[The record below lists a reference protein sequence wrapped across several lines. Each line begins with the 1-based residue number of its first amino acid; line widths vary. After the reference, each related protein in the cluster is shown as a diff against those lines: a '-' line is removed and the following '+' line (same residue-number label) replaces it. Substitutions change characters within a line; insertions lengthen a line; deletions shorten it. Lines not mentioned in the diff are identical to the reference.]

1 MANAITKIPSKI
13 YDAFK
18 KMEKGQKV
26 RLFILIAVIII
37 ILVLVSVVLNQK
49 NYAVLYRGLSPSEA
63 GTVLDMLGDMGVD
76 AIAEGTG
83 TILVDESIADTVRMQ
98 LAAQGYPNSGLPYD
112 IFQNA
117 SGLGVTDMEKQI
129 YYQFQLQE
137 NLRRTI
143 MKMSKVEDAVVNI
156 DLGEDSSYVFSGKEQ
171 APTAAVLLELRGG
184 QRLTGDEVKSIADL
198 MSKSV
203 SGLDVENISVT
214 DTAMNQYSVKGD
226 NEIES
231 VDSRMGLQASVSKRL
246 KDQVLDLLSPV
257 FGDKNVMAE
266 INVKL
271 NFDTK
276 VIESIEFEPPANGT
290 EGLAVS
296 MKELVETIIN
306 DAEGDVAGIDANGAA
321 SEYLAALEG
330 NDNAVYYNISREAN
344 LEINETKTLI
354 EQAKGQIEELSV
366 SVIIN
371 SEQADDYTNEVIN
384 LIATAIGVDK
394 SLITVAML
402 PFITV
407 ESTDEINDSFLQQ
420 REILQKVQDAETFR
434 LVIIVAASIVVLIIL
449 SAAIKMIVN
458 SGKTAVTES
467 GFEYIVDDQAT
478 PGEPQRPSFD
488 DIRIED
494 LDKTDNKLLIL
505 EDYIG
510 KNPESVANLLRNW
523 LNED

>member
-1 MANAITKIPSKI
+1 MANALTKIPSKI

-26 RLFILIAVIII
+26 RLFILISVIII

-49 NYAVLYRGLSPSEA
+49 NYTVLYRGLDSSEA
-63 GTVLDMLGDMGVD
+63 GIVLGMLEDMGVD
-76 AIAEGTG
+76 ARAEGTG
-83 TILVDESIADTVRMQ
+83 TILVDETIADSVRMQ
-98 LAAQGYPNSGLPYD
+98 LAAQGYPNSGLSYD

-117 SGLGVTDMEKQI
+117 SGLGVTDMEKQV

-156 DLGEDSSYVFSGKEQ
+156 DLGEDSSYVFSNKEQ
-171 APTAAVLLELRGG
+171 PPTAAVLLELRGG
-184 QRLTGDEVKSIADL
+184 QKLSGDEVKSIAEL
-198 MSKSV
+198 ISKSV
-203 SGLDVENISVT
+203 AGLKIENISIT
-214 DTAMNQYSVKGD
+214 DTSMNQYSAKGD

-231 VDSRMGLQASVSKRL
+231 VDSQMGLQASVAKRL
-246 KDQVLDLLSPV
+246 KDQVVNLLSPV

-290 EGLAVS
+290 EGLVVS
-296 MKELVETIIN
+296 MKELVEAIIN
-306 DAEGDVAGIDANGAA
+306 DADGNVTGIDANGAA

-330 NDNAVYYNISREAN
+330 NNNAVYYNISREAN

-354 EQAKGQIEELSV
+354 EEAKGKIEELSV

-371 SEQADDYTNEVIN
+371 SEDADDYTNEVIN

-402 PFITV
+402 PFIPV
-407 ESTDEINDSFLQQ
+407 EEPDEIKNTMLLQQ
-420 REILQKVQDAETFR
+420 EILQRVQDAETLR
-434 LVIIVAASIVVLIIL
+434 LVIIVAAAIIILMIL
-449 SAAIKMIVN
+449 SAAIKMLVN
-458 SGKTAVTES
+458 SGKAAVTDS
-467 GFEYIVDDQAT
+467 GFEYIVDDEAV
-478 PGEPQRPSFD
+478 PDEVKRPSFD
-488 DIRIED
+488 DISIED
-494 LDKTDNKLLIL
+494 LDKTDNKLQIL
-505 EDYIG
+505 EDYVA

>member
-1 MANAITKIPSKI
+1 MANALTKIPSKI
-13 YDAFK
+13 FDAFK

-49 NYAVLYRGLSPSEA
+49 NYTVLYRGLDSSEA
-63 GTVLDMLGDMGVD
+63 GIVLGMLEDMGVD
-76 AIAEGTG
+76 AKAEGTG
-83 TILVDESIADTVRMQ
+83 TILVDELVADSVRMQ
-98 LAAQGYPNSGLPYD
+98 LAAQGYPNSGLSYD

-117 SGLGVTDMEKQI
+117 SGLGVTDMEKQV

-156 DLGEDSSYVFSGKEQ
+156 DLGEESSYVFSDKEQ
-171 APTAAVLLELRGG
+171 APTAAVLLELHGG
-184 QRLTGDEVKSIADL
+184 QRLTGDEVKSISEL
-198 MSKSV
+198 VSNSV
-203 SGLDVENISVT
+203 SGLDVENISIT
-214 DTAMNQYSVKGD
+214 DSSMNQYSVNKD

-231 VDSRMGLQASVSKRL
+231 VDTQIGLQTSIAKRL
-246 KDQVLDLLSPV
+246 KDQVINLLAPV
-257 FGDKNVMAE
+257 FGDNNVMAE

-276 VIESIEFEPPANGT
+276 VIESIEFEPPSNGT
-290 EGLAVS
+290 EGLVVS
-296 MKELVETIIN
+296 MKELVEAIIN
-306 DAEGDVAGIDANGAA
+306 ETEGDVAGIDANGTA
-321 SEYLAALEG
+321 SEYLAKIED
-330 NDNAVYYNISREAN
+330 NDNAVYYNVSREAN

-354 EQAKGQIEELSV
+354 EQAKGTIEELSV

-371 SEQADDYTNEVIN
+371 SENADDYTEEVIN

-394 SLITVAML
+394 SLVTVAML
-402 PFITV
+402 PFISA
-407 ESTDEINDSFLQQ
+407 EEPDGINNSFQQ
-420 REILQKVQDAETFR
+420 QQEILQSVQDAETLR
-434 LVIIVAASIVVLIIL
+434 LVIIVASAVIVLIIL
-449 SAAIKMIVN
+449 AAVIKMFVN
-458 SGKTAVTES
+458 SGRTAVTEG
-467 GFEYIVDDQAT
+467 GFEYIVDDEAVL
-478 PGEPQRPSFD
+478 GEPPRPSFD
-488 DIRIED
+488 DISIED
-494 LDKTDNKLLIL
+494 LDKTDNKLQIL